1 MPVCLL
7 LWKSTFNRFDGPTNL
22 DSVGINGPAS
32 YSSVPANIH
41 GEKVFLVKLQIGL
54 SLDAMDVMIYDRQ
67 RSFGEVY
74 FAKNEDAQLFAD
86 MKAEMRGPRG
96 GFKGVKMYR
105 YAKRVSDW
113 KLNLCLDRATYR
125 DQVVGAR

>member
-7 LWKSTFNRFDGPTNL
+7 LWTSTFNRFDGPTNL

-54 SLDAMDVMIYDRQ
+54 SPDAMDVMIYDRQ

-96 GFKGVKMYR
+96 GYKGVKMYR
-105 YAKRVSDW
+105 YAKRVGDW
-113 KLNLCLDRATYR
+113 KLNLCLDREPLTEIKW
-125 DQVVGAR
+125 